1 MFKRVLVPLDGSAR
15 AERALAVGARI
26 VRNSGGSLL
35 LLRVVGTSIE
45 FWPYQAPQPGQA
57 QRTVDASLEEASK
70 YLASTA
76 AALEGVPTETMA
88 LFGPTASTILSVAYA
103 HDVDLIVMCSHGYT
117 GVTRW
122 IMGSV
127 AEKVARHA
135 TVPVLILREGGPLPA
150 GPHPDA
156 TRPLRVLVPLDGSTR
171 AKSAIEPASLLI
183 TALAAPAQG
192 ALHLARVVRP
202 PEAGHVDL
210 AHLDAVEREHVLHKA
225 KKYLSAAVEHIR
237 GGLIAQQVAG
247 LNLGITWSVAVD
259 TDIAS
264 AIIRVAENGED
275 AEGSGV
281 FGGCDIIAMATH
293 GFGGLQRWAMGS
305 ITERVLNATRLP
317 VLIVRPSDMIDR
329 NMRGN
334 DRSISSI
341 VQG

>member
-26 VRNSGGSLL
+26 ARSSGGSLL

-76 AALEGVPTETMA
+76 ATLEGVPTETMA

-135 TVPVLILREGGPLPA
+135 TVPILILRDGGPLPV

-156 TRPLRVLVPLDGSTR
+156 TQPLRVLVPLDGSAR
-171 AKSAIEPASLLI
+171 AKSAIDPAARLI
-183 TALAAPAQG
+183 FALAAPAQG
-192 ALHLARVVRP
+192 AVHLARVVRP
-202 PEAGHVDL
+202 PEAEQTDL

-225 KKYLSAAVEHIR
+225 KKYLSSTIEHIR
-237 GGLIAQQVAG
+237 EGLISQQLVG
-247 LNLGITWSVAVD
+247 LNLAISWSIAVD
-259 TDIAS
+259 ADIAS

-281 FGGCDIIAMATH
+281 FGGCDVIAMATH
-293 GFGGLQRWAMGS
+293 GYGGLQRWAMGS

-329 NMRGN
+329 NMLGRP
-334 DRSISSI
+334 ISSV